1 MTTSDQS
8 QDDFRSWV
16 RGIPLRGKR
25 ISIQSQ
31 DHFPAVSK
39 RLLLRVKSYFSSGP
53 RKLPVRA
60 RTTPP
65 PIKNDFRSESRWL
78 SLRSSKPQLLT
89 KVLPPLILHQ
99 VRLLRIQTV
108 SIKYVPSNI
117 SRFEN
122 SPHHNDSGHQ
132 RLPSHP
138 INPTRKHALLECAS
152 FSQWCWQTLWNF

>member
-16 RGIPLRGKR
+16 RGIPLRGKK

-39 RLLLRVKSYFSSGP
+39 RLLLRVKSYFNSGP
-53 RKLPVRA
+53 RKRPLRA

-65 PIKNDFRSESRWL
+65 PIKNDLRSESRWF
-78 SLRSSKPQLLT
+78 SLRSSKRQLT
-89 KVLPPLILHQ
+89 KVLPPIILHQ

-108 SIKYVPSNI
+108 SIKSVPSNI

-122 SPHHNDSGHQ
+122 SSHYNDSGHQ

-138 INPTRKHALLECAS
+138 INPTRKHAPLECAS